1 MKFITKNSAHSAI
14 HIVYTQ
20 KNIEQTVNTNF
31 LGLQIDNHRNWR
43 EPYEGNDA

>member
-1 MKFITKNSAHSAI
+1 MNVMKFITKNSAHSAI

-31 LGLQIDNHRNWR
+31 LGLQIDNHRNWT
-43 EPYEGNDA
+43 EPY